1 MSQKP
6 SYFRIGLFAVVALA
20 ILAGGLIAFGAGQ
33 MFRPRVYIETY
44 VNGTVQGVD
53 VGSPVKFRGVPIGRV
68 SAINFTFNEYG
79 APSQVDR
86 FNYVFILMEVDREM
100 FPGMFDENLT
110 SVIEK
115 NVEQGLRARIEPQGV
130 TGINY
135 IEINYVTDPNQFP
148 PLAVDWK
155 PHYYYIP
162 SAPGQLTNM
171 LDSINSIMRQ
181 VEGLNIGGMIN
192 SLTDLV
198 ANLNKAVT
206 GADISKVSADL
217 QTLVGEFREAVKAAN
232 IGGISEDARRL
243 FEAARQMVDGLEKS
257 NTQLRAVLRN
267 LEPATKISGP
277 QIRELVQNLT
287 IASENFAQF
296 SAELKRRPSLLLW
309 GTPPQAKPT
318 PTPRRRR

>member
-44 VNGTVQGVD
+44 VNGTVHGVD

-192 SLTDLV
+192 SLTDLL

>member
-1 MSQKP
+1 M
-6 SYFRIGLFAVVALA
+6 
-20 ILAGGLIAFGAGQ
+20 
-33 MFRPRVYIETY
+33 
-44 VNGTVQGVD
+44 
-53 VGSPVKFRGVPIGRV
+53 
-68 SAINFTFNEYG
+68 
-79 APSQVDR
+79 
-86 FNYVFILMEVDREM
+86 
-100 FPGMFDENLT
+100 
-110 SVIEK
+110 
-115 NVEQGLRARIEPQGV
+115 
-130 TGINY
+130 
-135 IEINYVTDPNQFP
+135 
-148 PLAVDWK
+148 DWK

-192 SLTDLV
+192 SLTDLL

-217 QTLVGEFREAVKAAN
+217 QTLVAEFREAVKAAN
-232 IGGISEDARRL
+232 IGGVSEDARRL

>member
-148 PLAVDWK
+148 
-155 PHYYYIP
+155 
-162 SAPGQLTNM
+162 
-171 LDSINSIMRQ
+171 R
-181 VEGLNIGGMIN
+181 
-192 SLTDLV
+192 
-198 ANLNKAVT
+198 
-206 GADISKVSADL
+206 
-217 QTLVGEFREAVKAAN
+217 
-232 IGGISEDARRL
+232 
-243 FEAARQMVDGLEKS
+243 
-257 NTQLRAVLRN
+257 
-267 LEPATKISGP
+267 
-277 QIRELVQNLT
+277 
-287 IASENFAQF
+287 
-296 SAELKRRPSLLLW
+296 
-309 GTPPQAKPT
+309 
-318 PTPRRRR
+318 

>member
-1 MSQKP
+1 MSEKP
-6 SYFRIGLFAVVALA
+6 SYLRIGLFVVIALA

-44 VNGTVQGVD
+44 VDGTVQGLD
-53 VGSPVKFRGVPIGRV
+53 VGSPVKFRGVPMGRV

-86 FNYVFILMEVDREM
+86 FNYVFILMEIDREM
-100 FPGMFDENLT
+100 FPGMFKDNLT
-110 SVIEK
+110 PVIEK
-115 NVEQGLRARIEPQGV
+115 NVAQGLRARIEPQGV
-130 TGINY
+130 TGINF
-135 IEINYVTDPNQFP
+135 IDINYVNDPNQFP

-171 LDSINSIMRQ
+171 LDSTNNIMRQ
-181 VEGLNIGGMIN
+181 IQELNIGGMIN
-192 SLTDLV
+192 SLNELL

-206 GADISKVSADL
+206 GADITKVSTDM
-217 QTLVGEFREAVKAAN
+217 QTLLVEFREVLKAAN
-232 IGGISEDARRL
+232 IGGVSEDARRF
-243 FEAARQMVDGLEKS
+243 FEGARQMIDGLEKS

-267 LEPATKISGP
+267 LEPASRISGP

-287 IASENFAQF
+287 VASENFAQF
-296 SAELKRRPSLLLW
+296 SAEVKRRPSLLLW
-309 GTPPQAKPT
+309 GTPPEAKPT

>member
-135 IEINYVTDPNQFP
+135 IEINYVNDPNQFP

-171 LDSINSIMRQ
+171 LDSINTIMRQ

-192 SLTDLV
+192 SLTDLL

-206 GADISKVSADL
+206 GADITKVSTDL

-232 IGGISEDARRL
+232 IGGVSEDARRL

>member
-192 SLTDLV
+192 SLTDLL

-206 GADISKVSADL
+206 GADITKVSTDL

-232 IGGISEDARRL
+232 IGGVSEDARRL

>member
-6 SYFRIGLFAVVALA
+6 SYFRIGLFVVVALA

-33 MFRPRVYIETY
+33 MFRPRIYVETY

-79 APSQVDR
+79 VPSQVDR

-171 LDSINSIMRQ
+171 LDSINTIMRQ

-192 SLTDLV
+192 SLTDLL

-206 GADISKVSADL
+206 GADITKVSTDL

-232 IGGISEDARRL
+232 IGGVSEDARRL

>member
-115 NVEQGLRARIEPQGV
+115 NVEQGLRARIEPQAV

-135 IEINYVTDPNQFP
+135 IEINYVNDPNQFP

-192 SLTDLV
+192 SLTDLL

-232 IGGISEDARRL
+232 IGGVSEDARRL

-257 NTQLRAVLRN
+257 NTQLREVLRN

>member
-1 MSQKP
+1 MSEKP
-6 SYFRIGLFAVVALA
+6 SYLRIGLFVVIALA

-44 VNGTVQGVD
+44 VDGTVQGLD
-53 VGSPVKFRGVPIGRV
+53 VGSPVKFRGVPMGRV

-86 FNYVFILMEVDREM
+86 FNYVFILMEIDREM
-100 FPGMFDENLT
+100 FPGMFKDNLT
-110 SVIEK
+110 PVIEK
-115 NVEQGLRARIEPQGV
+115 NVAQGLRARIEPQGV
-130 TGINY
+130 TGINF
-135 IEINYVTDPNQFP
+135 IDINYVNDPNQFP

-171 LDSINSIMRQ
+171 LDSTNNIMRQ
-181 VEGLNIGGMIN
+181 IQELNIGGMIN
-192 SLTDLV
+192 SLNELL

-206 GADISKVSADL
+206 GADITKVSTDM
-217 QTLVGEFREAVKAAN
+217 QTLLVEFREVLKAAN
-232 IGGISEDARRL
+232 IGGVSEDARRF
-243 FEAARQMVDGLEKS
+243 FEGARQMIDGLEKS

-267 LEPATKISGP
+267 LEPATRISGP

-287 IASENFAQF
+287 VASENFAQF
-296 SAELKRRPSLLLW
+296 SAEVKRRPSLLLW
-309 GTPPQAKPT
+309 GTPPEAKPT

>member
-135 IEINYVTDPNQFP
+135 IEINYVNDPNQFP

-192 SLTDLV
+192 SLTDLL

-232 IGGISEDARRL
+232 IGGVSEDARRL

>member
-100 FPGMFDENLT
+100 FPGMFDQNLT

-135 IEINYVTDPNQFP
+135 IEINYVTDPTQFP

-171 LDSINSIMRQ
+171 LDSINTIMRQ
-181 VEGLNIGGMIN
+181 VEGLNIGGMIS
-192 SLTDLV
+192 SLTDLL

-232 IGGISEDARRL
+232 IGGVSEDARRL

-257 NTQLRAVLRN
+257 NTQLREVLKN
-267 LEPATKISGP
+267 LEPATRISGP

-296 SAELKRRPSLLLW
+296 SAEVKRRPSLLLW

>member
-6 SYFRIGLFAVVALA
+6 GYFRIGLFVVLALA

-33 MFRPRVYIETY
+33 MFRPRIYIETY

-68 SAINFTFNEYG
+68 SAIKFTFNEYG
-79 APSQVDR
+79 AASQVDR
-86 FNYVFILMEVDREM
+86 FNYVLILMEIDRQM

-110 SVIEK
+110 AVIEK
-115 NVEQGLRARIEPQGV
+115 NVAQGLRARIEPQGV

-135 IEINYVTDPNQFP
+135 IEINYVNDPNQFP

-171 LDSINSIMRQ
+171 LDSINNIMRQ
-181 VEGLNIGGMIN
+181 VQELNIDGITK
-192 SLTDLV
+192 SLTELL

-206 GADISKVSADL
+206 GADITKVSANL
-217 QTLVGEFREAVKAAN
+217 QTLLDELRETLKAAN
-232 IGGISEDARRL
+232 IAAVGDDARRM
-243 FEAARQMVDGLEKS
+243 FEAARQMIDGLEKS

-296 SAELKRRPSLLLW
+296 SAEVKRRPSLLLW
-309 GTPPQAKPT
+309 GTPPAAKPT
-318 PTPRRRR
+318 SAPRRRR

>member
-86 FNYVFILMEVDREM
+86 FNYVFILMEIDREM

-192 SLTDLV
+192 SLTDLL

-232 IGGISEDARRL
+232 IGGVSEDARRL